1 MATCINYY
9 LDLQDSG
16 ELPVDLFFG
25 IDSFGTLDCIK
36 SVNAADKGSSDNNMW
51 NAGAFEKA
59 FKYLLNNRIPASRKI
74 NKEYTNTLVAV
85 QKIWIDSSSGG
96 MPTVKHKGGE
106 AAFYG
111 SRLIYHFGGT
121 MSHATK
127 KVKAVSKGKEI
138 TFGIETKVSIIK
150 NQIDGDLGGIA
161 LEGKIISVPTG
172 VISIEKSSIDKYKKE
187 NIDYFR
193 NILGSELDADDIGTK
208 VEDIRD
214 DTTFEFEE

>member
-1 MATCINYY
+1 MGFDWDNAIYIDNDYLLEHFGKKQDKNRSEAAIEDMATCINYY

-161 LEGKIISVPTG
+161 LEGKIISV
-172 VISIEKSSIDKYKKE
+172 S
-187 NIDYFR
+187 
-193 NILGSELDADDIGTK
+193 
-208 VEDIRD
+208 
-214 DTTFEFEE
+214 